1 VTLRKLWIIPPAI
14 VLIVVALW
22 LVRAR
27 LAADLAEN
35 YFQQHGIASSI
46 GFGHLGF
53 AGISG
58 KIALG
63 PADAPDF
70 AADAVE
76 VDFDPLSWS
85 PLITGVRL
93 INPVVRARL
102 DAGGQLTVPGLQ
114 QWLDSLASGGGHSRY
129 VSDDLAI
136 SFSHLRAL
144 LATPGGGLELDGDAK
159 IKRSQLVSAA
169 ITAQPTTITWAGAT
183 IRIAAADLRLDPASG
198 GYGVTAHFRGGVKNA
213 ALEAANVIAQFT
225 APALFLDL
233 KTKSLSAPTL
243 HLQFTAAS
251 FVSGGVT
258 AAKPSVDLTADAVR
272 LGLGT
277 GEGSATLHLAMG
289 ADFTPPQLVA
299 QYPVLA
305 KDPRIPRAL
314 QANLRH
320 LNIALDANLARKN
333 GALSL
338 SLLQP
343 LQIKGASG
351 GVLRVADF
359 ALSGPPSSLRGNFVG
374 AVSGPGLPA
383 LSLRAKNFSWQ
394 SGVFA
399 SDAALTTHFDFAMLH
414 GASIA
419 LNGTASFQN
428 GAFAFALGPCAP
440 ATLSA
445 FHPGDSDMA
454 QNIKGLLCAAPREK
468 TFTADASGWKFAAL
482 AQNVVM
488 AIPLAQAGLSD
499 GAGHIAFSGRGA
511 AVSGKIAVTAAHM
524 TDRVTARRFEPLSG
538 SGDILL
544 DNWVWHGAFTV
555 ADTKGNALGTAS
567 FSHVLA
573 TGSGQMTIAA
583 PHLQFAP
590 DKLQPT
596 MLSPLLGA
604 VSRAQGAARFD
615 GAINWSPTGFQSHGT
630 LAVEKLDFL
639 TPLGTAHAVNA
650 TIVLSSLLPPVT
662 APGQHITIS
671 QIDWALPLSG
681 IAVDFSFGGGTL
693 KVESFSTGIAEG
705 NVKLGAISVDLVGA
719 PTVTDTA
726 SLNGISL
733 APLVAASN
741 LGSKI
746 KLEGK
751 VTGSVPFSLGPE
763 GFRIVNGH
771 LASTGPGRISLNRS
785 IWNEGAT
792 VSVNAVQDMA
802 YQALEN
808 LAFDELTADIN
819 SVANGRLQVILHV
832 KGRSDPPKPQQAT
845 VAVADIINGTAL
857 QKPIQ
862 LTSGTPINLTLD
874 TSLNFDELLKSY
886 AEAWSKTLAQAG
898 QSK

>member
-1 VTLRKLWIIPPAI
+1 
-14 VLIVVALW
+14 VLILVALW

-27 LAADLAEN
+27 LAAELAEN
-35 YFQQHGIASSI
+35 YFQQHGITSSI

-70 AADAVE
+70 SADAVE

-102 DAGGQLTVPGLQ
+102 DAGGQVTVPGLQ
-114 QWLDSLASGGGHSRY
+114 QWLDSLSSGGGHSRY

-144 LATPGGGLELDGDAK
+144 LATPGGGLELDGDAT

-169 ITAQPTTITWAGAT
+169 ITAQPATITWAGAA

-198 GYGVTAHFRGGVKNA
+198 GYGVTARFRGGMKNA
-213 ALEAANVIAQFT
+213 TMEAANVIAQFS

-233 KTKSLSAPTL
+233 KTKSFSAPAL
-243 HLQFTAAS
+243 HLQFTAS
-251 FVSGGVT
+251 SLVSGGIT
-258 AAKPSVDLTADAVR
+258 ATKPGVDLTANAVR

-277 GEGSATLHLAMG
+277 GEGSATLHLVTG

-305 KDPRIPRAL
+305 KDSRIPRAL

-320 LNIALDANLARKN
+320 LDMVLDANIARRN
-333 GALSL
+333 GALDL

-351 GVLRVADF
+351 GVLRIADF
-359 ALSGPPSSLRGNFVG
+359 ALSGPPSSLHGNFVG
-374 AVSGPGLPA
+374 ALSGPGLPP
-383 LSLRAKNFSWQ
+383 LSLRAKKFQWQ
-394 SGVFA
+394 NGVFT

-414 GASIA
+414 GADIA

-440 ATLSA
+440 ATLTA

-454 QNIKGLLCAAPREK
+454 QNIKGALCAAPGEK

-488 AIPLAQAGLSD
+488 AVPLAQAGLSN
-499 GAGHIAFSGRGA
+499 GAGHIAFSGHGA
-511 AVSGKIAVTAAHM
+511 DVSGKITVTAARM
-524 TDRVTARRFEPLSG
+524 TDRITARRFEPLSG
-538 SGDILL
+538 SGDIFL
-544 DNWVWHGAFTV
+544 DNWVWHGAFAV

-567 FSHVLA
+567 FTHTLA

-596 MLSPLLGA
+596 MLSPLLGV
-604 VSRAQGAARFD
+604 VSRAQGAAHFD
-615 GAINWSPTGFQSHGT
+615 GAIGWSLTGFQSHGT
-630 LAVEKLDFL
+630 LAVDKLDFL

-650 TIVLSSLLPPVT
+650 SIVLSSLLPPVT

-671 QIDWALPLSG
+671 KIDWALPLSG
-681 IAVDFSFGGGTL
+681 IAVDFSFGGSTL
-693 KVESFSTGIAEG
+693 KVESFSSGVAEG
-705 NVKLGAISVDLVGA
+705 TIKLGALSVDLVSA
-719 PTVTDTA
+719 PAVTGTA
-726 SLNGISL
+726 ALNGISL

-741 LGSKI
+741 LGNKI

-771 LASTGPGRISLNRS
+771 LASIGPGRISLNRS

-792 VSVNAVQDMA
+792 VQVNAVQDMA

-819 SVANGRLQVILHV
+819 SVANGRLQVIFHV

-845 VAVADIINGTAL
+845 VAIADIINGTAL

-898 QSK
+898 QSQ